1 MNKKAAVA
9 AGITTAIIV
18 IFLICVFV
26 MSGKNQDENATSTTA
41 SSGVE
46 SQSASGTELLNEEL
60 DSRFK
65 EIDFGDEDTMRG
77 RAEYDGLDFF
87 REDAE
92 SVIQAKELVPVHSE
106 TGSMKT
112 DTGHQLYESKMDGQQ
127 YIVSGYGLI
136 PVRDG
141 VLDDIGFLREEGT
154 GARIRTFLN
163 GNERD
168 AFLQNWE
175 NGQRILNGETFGE
188 KGTILVD
195 GALTSYVFEEHN
207 GEMYFNLYEIGA
219 EICSMVYYEEDF
231 GYISIYPNEYL
242 AVKLPTDAANEM
254 LRATYKMESGKFE
267 FNSWWGDSFSFRAN
281 VLDYRT
287 LSISARD
294 ASRMLG
300 WRMYTDGNALHIVS
314 DPLNVNNNAI
324 VYNYGGSMGYKV
336 VFEYDDDGNAVANTY
351 DSKGRL
357 ISSNPYEPID
367 GFLPS
372 SGEVESGGF
381 IAGQDE
387 SPSVDAPPA
396 QITDPD
402 DPDALPPGWSV

>member
-1 MNKKAAVA
+1 MNKKAATVA
-9 AGITTAIIV
+9 WITAAIVV

-26 MSGKNQDENATSTTA
+26 ISGKNQEEDAVSTGA
-41 SSGVE
+41 SSIIE
-46 SQSASGTELLNEEL
+46 SQSASSVELSNESL

-65 EIDFGDEDTMRG
+65 EINFGDKDTMAG
-77 RAEYDGLDFF
+77 RAEYDSLAFF
-87 REDAE
+87 QEDAE
-92 SVIQAKELVPVHSE
+92 SVIQSKELVPVHSE
-106 TGSMKT
+106 TGPMKT
-112 DTGHQLYESKMDGQQ
+112 DTGHQLYESKVDGQQ

-163 GNERD
+163 ESERD

-175 NGQRILNGETFGE
+175 SGQRILSGETYGE

-195 GALTSYVFEEHN
+195 GTLTPYVFKERN

-254 LRATYKMESGKFE
+254 LRATYKVESGKFE

-300 WRMYTDGNALHIVS
+300 WRMYTDGNVLHIVS

-336 VFEYDDDGNAVANTY
+336 VLEYDDNGKAVANTY
-351 DSKGRL
+351 DSTGRL
-357 ISSNPYEPID
+357 ISSSPYEPID
-367 GFLPS
+367 DSPTS
-372 SGEVESGGF
+372 SDSTVE
-381 IAGQDE
+381 QDG
-387 SPSVDAPPA
+387 SFSVDAPPP